1 MKTLFI
7 ILLFSLLPISE
18 SFNALVIGV
27 YSGDTIVVSVDNKQL
42 KVRLDGIDCP
52 EVDQEY
58 GDSAKMATVVLC
70 FKKNVRIDKV
80 GVDTYGRT
88 LAFVYIDDICLNKEL
103 IRLGMAWHYK
113 QYNDDPELAKLEE
126 EARAN
131 KVGLWSQSNPQ
142 SPWDFRHK
150 KN

>member
-58 GDSAKMATVVLC
+58 GDSAKMTTVVLC
-70 FKKNVRIDKV
+70 FKKNVRIEKV
-80 GVDTYGRT
+80 GADKYGRT
-88 LAFVYIDDICLNKEL
+88 LAFVYVDDICLNKEL

-131 KVGLWSQSNPQ
+131 KVGLWRQSNPE

-150 KN
+150 K